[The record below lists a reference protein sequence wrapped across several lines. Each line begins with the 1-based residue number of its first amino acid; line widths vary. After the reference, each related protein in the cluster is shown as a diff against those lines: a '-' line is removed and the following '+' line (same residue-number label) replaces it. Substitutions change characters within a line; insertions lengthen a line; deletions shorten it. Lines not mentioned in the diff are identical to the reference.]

1 MLFDL
6 PADLTEVLP
15 ADDYPG
21 EEPAAVVIEMVTG
34 TIRTVLA
41 AADERDVERA
51 TKLIAEACERVLEHL
66 RLAVELSRRIHGDA
80 DEPPRP
86 LRG

>member
-1 MLFDL
+1 
-6 PADLTEVLP
+6 
-15 ADDYPG
+15 
-21 EEPAAVVIEMVTG
+21 MVAG

-51 TKLIAEACERVLEHL
+51 ARLIAEAPERVLEHL
-66 RLAVELSRRIHGDA
+66 QLALELSRRIHGDA
-80 DEPPRP
+80 DEPLRR